1 MENHL
6 FLRKISERY
15 TVLNVSRLEANV
27 DLKGKNVIIVG
38 ERDGVPGPAIETL
51 VKSVGGT
58 PALVQTQCFV

>member
-1 MENHL
+1 MGNHL
-6 FLRKISERY
+6 FLRKIIEHY
-15 TVLNVSRLEANV
+15 TVLSISRSETNM